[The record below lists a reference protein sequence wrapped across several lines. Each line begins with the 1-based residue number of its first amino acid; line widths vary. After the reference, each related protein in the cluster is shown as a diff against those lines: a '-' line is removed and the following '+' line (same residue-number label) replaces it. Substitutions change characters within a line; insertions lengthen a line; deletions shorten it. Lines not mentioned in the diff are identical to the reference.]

1 MDQNQR
7 IHKIKEL
14 LDEKEVLKYQD
25 IMKIFG
31 ISRDTARR
39 DIVKMVD
46 LGLGLRTHG
55 GIMIKSQERM
65 ILDYKERQ
73 KEHISLKKEI
83 ARKALSY
90 ISIHK
95 VIYFDVSTTINAL
108 CDLVPSHII
117 GYTNSLANV
126 ESLSVHCETHMIGG
140 KYNPRGRFMFGP
152 DAYKAIEGITFD
164 LCFLGAACVKED
176 GIYFQD
182 EDDAYMKHL
191 VASRSHFVCVLYDDS
206 KYLKKGTIKALDFR
220 DVQMITTN
228 KQPPE
233 KIFEAMKEAGCL
245 LDYTEEETYENSSI

>member
-1 MDQNQR
+1 
-7 IHKIKEL
+7 
-14 LDEKEVLKYQD
+14 
-25 IMKIFG
+25 MKIFG

-90 ISIHK
+90 ISVHK

-126 ESLSVHCETHMIGG
+126 ESLSAHCETHMIGG

-206 KYLKKGTIKALDFR
+206 KYLKKVRIPAVIIAVAICAATVFVKQHSILDVFAALALSLVLYLIIYVAARRAVDR
-220 DVQMITTN
+220 R
-228 KQPPE
+228 QPS
-233 KIFEAMKEAGCL
+233 AAA
-245 LDYTEEETYENSSI
+245 

>member
-90 ISIHK
+90 IS
-95 VIYFDVSTTINAL
+95 
-108 CDLVPSHII
+108 
-117 GYTNSLANV
+117 
-126 ESLSVHCETHMIGG
+126 VHN
-140 KYNPRGRFMFGP
+140 Y
-152 DAYKAIEGITFD
+152 
-164 LCFLGAACVKED
+164 
-176 GIYFQD
+176 
-182 EDDAYMKHL
+182 
-191 VASRSHFVCVLYDDS
+191 
-206 KYLKKGTIKALDFR
+206 
-220 DVQMITTN
+220 
-228 KQPPE
+228 
-233 KIFEAMKEAGCL
+233 
-245 LDYTEEETYENSSI
+245 